1 MFSVGDVSVNSD
13 VCGGFVNLE
22 VYHHICFGGA
32 NKGRMCVYVFLE
44 VISVTADM
52 HA

>member
-22 VYHHICFGGA
+22 VYHHI
-32 NKGRMCVYVFLE
+32 VLE
-44 VISVTADM
+44 VLIRVGCVCLYS
-52 HA
+52 